1 MNIHEYQAKELYR
14 QYGVPTPNGFAA
26 FSVAKAVEAAKKLP
40 GPVWVVKAQIHAGG
54 RGKGKFKE
62 PSAGDK
68 GGVRLAK
75 SIDEVKKFAE
85 EMLGK
90 TLVTVQTG
98 PAGRVV
104 NRLYIEEGSA
114 IARELY
120 LSALVDRS
128 SSRVAFIVSKAG
140 GMNIED
146 VAHATPEKIHTLT
159 IDPATGY
166 QPFHGRRIAF
176 ALGLKG
182 DQVKACGK
190 LIENLYRMVVEKDMS
205 LLEINPL
212 VVTEDGK
219 LICLDGKMNFDSNAL
234 YRQPDIVALRD
245 LGEEDATEIEASKH
259 DLAFVKL
266 DGNIGCLVN
275 GAGLAMATMDIIK
288 LYGQEPANFLDV
300 GGGAS
305 KEKVQAAFK
314 IILADPAVKGI
325 LVNIFGGI
333 MRCDIIAEGVI
344 AAAREMHI
352 EVPLV
357 VRLEGTNVEL
367 GKKILKGSGLK
378 IIPADDL
385 ADAAKKITDELNK
398 AA

>member
-1 MNIHEYQAKELYR
+1 
-14 QYGVPTPNGFAA
+14 
-26 FSVAKAVEAAKKLP
+26 
-40 GPVWVVKAQIHAGG
+40 
-54 RGKGKFKE
+54 
-62 PSAGDK
+62 
-68 GGVRLAK
+68 
-75 SIDEVKKFAE
+75 
-85 EMLGK
+85 
-90 TLVTVQTG
+90 
-98 PAGRVV
+98 
-104 NRLYIEEGSA
+104 
-114 IARELY
+114 
-120 LSALVDRS
+120 
-128 SSRVAFIVSKAG
+128 
-140 GMNIED
+140 
-146 VAHATPEKIHTLT
+146 
-159 IDPATGY
+159 
-166 QPFHGRRIAF
+166 
-176 ALGLKG
+176 
-182 DQVKACGK
+182 
-190 LIENLYRMVVEKDMS
+190 
-205 LLEINPL
+205 
-212 VVTEDGK
+212 
-219 LICLDGKMNFDSNAL
+219 MNFDSNAL

-305 KEKVQAAFK
+305 KEKVQEAFK

-385 ADAAKKITDELNK
+385 ADAAKKITDELK
-398 AA
+398 SAA